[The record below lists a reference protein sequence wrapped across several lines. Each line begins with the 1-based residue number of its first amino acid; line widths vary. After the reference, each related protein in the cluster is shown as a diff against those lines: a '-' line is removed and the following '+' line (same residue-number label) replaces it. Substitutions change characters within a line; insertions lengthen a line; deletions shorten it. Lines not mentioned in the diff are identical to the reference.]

1 MNTNNKIGMACLL
14 AGIFSLGWTFG
25 QPSTNACMALATT
38 TLACLCWTAWQLSEA
53 TAKIV
58 LCYGLV
64 VGVFASAIAG
74 FIG

>member
-1 MNTNNKIGMACLL
+1 
-14 AGIFSLGWTFG
+14 
-25 QPSTNACMALATT
+25 MALATT